1 MNPVLW
7 SLWAIYPPVAALCIA
22 QPWFS
27 RRNVLFGVVFADDAA
42 WREPAMRAV
51 RRVYL
56 QRAVAAGAGVG
67 AAGLILSAVL
77 RLGAGG
83 DTGIFT
89 AAIFVMLGAMG
100 VLFALAHARVRQ
112 LKAAGAQQGLEASRV
127 TVELGT
133 PDRQAVLSA
142 WWALLLLV
150 LPLVGAV
157 MALAGY
163 GRLPARIATHYN
175 AAFTADAF
183 ADKSW
188 AVALFPLFTQLF
200 MAAVFVVSYLF
211 MRRAPASVR
220 GNPQAAPGAA
230 RFRRVMAALFL
241 VIGVL
246 AQAELLLVELL
257 WFLPVPV
264 WAHFVL
270 LGAMLALTAALFV
283 VYFRLVRVKKP
294 RGPILDD
301 DARWVLGL
309 FYYNPGDP
317 SVFVE
322 KRSGIGY
329 TVNFGHPLGWVFL
342 LGIIVVVV
350 LVLVLAPRSGRA
362 S

>member
-27 RRNVLFGVVFADDAA
+27 RRNVLFSVVFADDAA

-56 QRAVAAGAGVG
+56 WRAVAAGVVVG
-67 AAGLILSAVL
+67 AAGLVLSAVL

-89 AAIFVMLGAMG
+89 AAIFIMLGAMG
-100 VLFALAHARVRQ
+100 VLFALAHARVRR
-112 LKAAGAQQGLEASRV
+112 LKAAGAPRQGLEASRV

-142 WWALLLLV
+142 WWVLLLLA
-150 LPLVGAV
+150 LPLAGAV
-157 MALAGY
+157 VALAGY
-163 GRLPARIATHYN
+163 GRLPARIAMHYN
-175 AAFTADAF
+175 AVWTPDSF

-188 AVALFPLFTQLF
+188 AVALFPMFTQLF

-241 VIGVL
+241 AIGVL

-270 LGAMLALTAALFV
+270 LGATLALTAALFV
-283 VYFRLVRVKKP
+283 VYFHLVRVKKP

-329 TVNFGHPLGWVFL
+329 TVNFGHPLGWAFF
-342 LGIIVVVV
+342 LGIIAFVV
-350 LVLVLAPRSGRA
+350 LVLVLAPHGRR
-362 S
+362 